1 MCEVA
6 DIKISVGRC
15 HRVSFLGYVHMYSTC
30 NSLCVPKTGYRTFPN
45 DKFILDICCK
55 KISLHQSLI
64 ETSSSRAMETDANG
78 WIKLLQQPL
87 ADLSNRPLLPEK
99 SSKGTRHNPKI
110 FSYVPASQLP
120 NHGEALNGSE
130 HNSNDTEGHL
140 GHIAYSFFTDRNPA

>member
-1 MCEVA
+1 M
-6 DIKISVGRC
+6 DIKINIGSC
-15 HRVSFLGYVHMYSTC
+15 HRANFFRVVTGSPCYSL
-30 NSLCVPKTGYRTFPN
+30 SVPKTPRRTSPN
-45 DKFILDICCK
+45 DKSILDICCK
-55 KISLHQSLI
+55 KTFYQSLI
-64 ETSSSRAMETDANG
+64 ETSSSREMKTDANG

-120 NHGEALNGSE
+120 NHGEGLNGSE

-140 GHIAYSFFTDRNPA
+140 GHIADSFFTARNPA

>member
-1 MCEVA
+1 
-6 DIKISVGRC
+6 
-15 HRVSFLGYVHMYSTC
+15 
-30 NSLCVPKTGYRTFPN
+30 
-45 DKFILDICCK
+45 
-55 KISLHQSLI
+55 
-64 ETSSSRAMETDANG
+64 METDANG

-120 NHGEALNGSE
+120 NHGEGLNGSE

-140 GHIAYSFFTDRNPA
+140 GHIADSFFTARNPA